1 VTRTL
6 AALLVAAALAPA
18 DKLPYEDGLRHN
30 VKLEG
35 LEVSMLVPDDYGKE
49 HRGSLVLLLH
59 GSGDSGGNLIRG
71 FNHWMEAG
79 YLVCAPTA
87 TVRRAWSAADVQAVI
102 RIGKHLLDVMPV
114 DPRRVHVVGYS
125 NGGWNLTPLA
135 FSDALKPVSATYV
148 AAGYRGGSVPKWAK
162 KGLGVLAMAG
172 EQDGNVGAAR
182 GTVTQLRGK
191 VAMVEVRTEPDL
203 GHQWPRSHDAY
214 QTWWMGAREGR
225 FEPGVDLN
233 FKWGDD
239 VGDAVGALRDRKKGG
254 VFVYVYDG
262 GARDDALAKRLQ
274 NEIFMDG
281 AVRYFGE
288 QLQAVKLEHSAETE
302 KLGVK
307 QPPAVVVL
315 KKDGKVKKVLQGKI
329 TPRSLASALRS
340 VAPTK
345 RAPK

>member
-6 AALLVAAALAPA
+6 AALLLAAALATA
-18 DKLPYEDGLRHN
+18 DKLPYDDGLRHN

-35 LEVSMLVPDDYGKE
+35 LDVAMLVPDDYGKQGP
-49 HRGSLVLLLH
+49 GSMVVLLH

-102 RIGKHLLDVMPV
+102 RIGKHLLDAMPV
-114 DPRRVHVVGYS
+114 GPGQVHVVGYS

-135 FSDALKPVSATYV
+135 FSDVLKPVSATYV

-162 KGLGVLAMAG
+162 KRLGVLAMAG

-182 GTVTQLRGK
+182 GTVTALRGK
-191 VAMVEVRTEPDL
+191 VFTVEVRTEPDL
-203 GHQWPRSHDAY
+203 GHRWPRSHDEY

-225 FEPGVDLN
+225 FEPGVDMN

-239 VGDAVGALRDRKKGG
+239 IEDAVDTLKDRKKGG

-262 GARDDALAKRLQ
+262 GAKDDALAKRLQ

-281 AVRYFGE
+281 AVRFFGN

-307 QPPAVVVL
+307 AAPAIVVL
-315 KKDGKVKKVLQGKI
+315 KKDGSVKKVVAGK
-329 TPRSLASALRS
+329 TSARSLAAALKS
-340 VAPTK
+340 VAPKK
-345 RAPK
+345 RMPK